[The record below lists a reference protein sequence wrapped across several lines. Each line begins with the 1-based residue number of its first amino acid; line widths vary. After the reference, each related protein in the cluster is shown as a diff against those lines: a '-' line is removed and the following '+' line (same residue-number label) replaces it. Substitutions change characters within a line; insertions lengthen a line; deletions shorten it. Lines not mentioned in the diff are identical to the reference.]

1 VIDYIILTV
10 TNSSHVRMG
19 LDDQIVGC
27 QVVPESV
34 QVLPRDGR
42 CYSTDI
48 VVNEINVNNEVI

>member
-1 VIDYIILTV
+1 
-10 TNSSHVRMG
+10 MG

-34 QVLPRDGR
+34 QVLPREGR